1 MLLRRLAPF
10 AILLVVAIPGTS
22 HGQLG
27 RILARSAE
35 RRIARSAGGSF
46 LGTLRRDL
54 VRDRATPARS
64 LAKDRSVFRYTTKER
79 ARLETRA
86 GLSEGTHFTS
96 HSASGR
102 PLTAAAAQRRLGLP
116 TRPAVREKVVLR
128 KGTRVRLNKALGGE
142 RGYGEIS
149 LAQHI
154 PPTNVRRVIR
164 LRKTKPKLSNG
175 LRSR

>member
-1 MLLRRLAPF
+1 MRLRRVALLAM
-10 AILLVVAIPGTS
+10 LLVVVIPGTS
-22 HGQLG
+22 HAQLG

-35 RRIARSAGGSF
+35 RRIARSAGRSF
-46 LGTLRRDL
+46 LSTLRRDL

-64 LAKDRSVFRYTTKER
+64 LVKDRSVFRYTTKTR

-86 GLSEGTHFTS
+86 GLSAGTHLTS

-102 PLTAAAAQRRLGLP
+102 PLSAAAAQRRLGLP

-128 KGTRVRLNKALGGE
+128 KGTRVRLNKALGGK

-164 LRKTKPKLSNG
+164 LRKTKPKLSKG
-175 LRSR
+175 RRRR